1 MATAILDCCV
11 LDEMIDVTG
20 IDAKD
25 YHAMTH
31 RMPAEW
37 APHDA
42 VWIGFPHMAEE
53 WSSQIDAARRDVAAF
68 ANAVHDGGRG
78 ETVHL
83 LVRDHD
89 NADIAEALVDEGVKL
104 FVAPF
109 GDIWLRDTGPII
121 VGTGAQREA
130 RNFDFNWWGNK
141 FVMPGDREIGAILAA
156 QADLPTQHLDWVLEG
171 GAIDVDGTGLCV
183 TTEECLLNPNR
194 NPTLTREDIA
204 VRLRQ
209 SLGIDRLLWLGKGL
223 VGDHTDGHVDNLAR
237 FVGEGRLAL
246 PVAAGK
252 DDPNAHIYADARART
267 AAFGGVEIVDLPSPG
282 RVEVGG
288 EIAAASYMNFYIGNS
303 VVVVPTYGVPNDQ
316 AAVDTLAALFPD
328 RRAVG
333 VPARGIIVGGGSF
346 HCSSQQLP
354 S

>member
-1 MATAILDCCV
+1 
-11 LDEMIDVTG
+11 
-20 IDAKD
+20 
-25 YHAMTH
+25 MTLK
-31 RMPAEW
+31 MPAEW
-37 APHDA
+37 VPHEA
-42 VWIGFPHMAEE
+42 VWIGFPHLAEE
-53 WSSQIDAARRDVAAF
+53 WSGAIDEGRREVAAF
-68 ANAVHDGGRG
+68 ANAVHDDGRG
-78 ETVHL
+78 EEVR
-83 LVRDHD
+83 LVVNDERQAEIAAKL
-89 NADIAEALVDEGVKL
+89 ADSGVKIL
-104 FVAPF
+104 VQPL

-121 VGTGAQREA
+121 VGTGAA
-130 RNFDFNWWGNK
+130 RRACNFRFNWWGEK
-141 FVMPGDREIGAILAA
+141 FVMPGDQEVGAALA
-156 QADLPTQHLDWVLEG
+156 QTSGLPIDDQDWVLEG
-171 GAIDVDGTGLCV
+171 GGIDVDGTGLCV

-194 NPTLTREDIA
+194 NPTLTRDDIA
-204 VRLRQ
+204 VRLHQ

-246 PVAAGK
+246 PVAAGD

-267 AAFGGVEIVDLPSPG
+267 AAFGGVEIIDLPSPG
-282 RVEVGG
+282 RVEVNG

-303 VVVVPTYGVPNDQ
+303 VVVVPTYGVANDQ
-316 AAVDTLAALFPD
+316 AAVDALAALFPD

>member
-1 MATAILDCCV
+1 
-11 LDEMIDVTG
+11 
-20 IDAKD
+20 
-25 YHAMTH
+25 MTLC
-31 RMPAEW
+31 MPAEW

-42 VWIGFPHMAEE
+42 VWIGFPHLAEE
-53 WSSQIDAARRDVAAF
+53 WSGHIEAARRDVAAF

-78 ETVHL
+78 EEVR
-83 LVRDHD
+83 LVVNDERQ
-89 NADIAEALVDEGVKL
+89 AAIAAALVDPGIRILVQPL
-104 FVAPF
+104 

-121 VGTGAQREA
+121 AGTGPARRA
-130 RNFDFNWWGNK
+130 RNFQFNWWGEK
-141 FVMPGDREIGAILAA
+141 FVMPGDQEVGAALARTSG
-156 QADLPTQHLDWVLEG
+156 LPVDDQDWVLEG
-171 GAIDVDGTGLCV
+171 GGIDVDGTGLCV
-183 TTEECLLNPNR
+183 TTEECLLNTNR

-204 VRLRQ
+204 VRLHQ
-209 SLGIDRLLWLGKGL
+209 SLGIDRLLWLGDGL

-246 PVAAGK
+246 PVAAGA
-252 DDPNAHIYADARART
+252 DDPNTHIYADARART

-282 RVEVGG
+282 RVEIDG

-303 VVVVPTYGVPNDQ
+303 VIVVPTYGVANDK
-316 AAVDTLAALFPD
+316 AAVDMLAALFPD

-354 S
+354 A

>member
-1 MATAILDCCV
+1 
-11 LDEMIDVTG
+11 
-20 IDAKD
+20 
-25 YHAMTH
+25 MTQK
-31 RMPAEW
+31 MPAEW

-53 WSSQIDAARRDVAAF
+53 WSGQIDAARRDVAAF

-89 NADIAEALVDEGVKL
+89 NADIAEALVDAGVQL

-121 VGTGAQREA
+121 VGTGAEREA

-156 QADLPTQHLDWVLEG
+156 HADLPTQHLDWVLEG
-171 GAIDVDGTGLCV
+171 GGIDVDGTGLCV

-204 VRLRQ
+204 ERLYQ
-209 SLGIDRLLWLGKGL
+209 SLGIDRLLWLGNGL

-246 PVAAGK
+246 PVAAGA

-267 AAFGGVEIVDLPSPG
+267 VAFGGIEIVDLPSPG
-282 RVEVGG
+282 RVEAGG

-303 VVVVPTYGVPNDQ
+303 TVIVPIYGVANDA
-316 AAVDTLAALFPD
+316 AAVDTLAAVFPD

-333 VPARGIIVGGGSF
+333 VRVDVRNVAGASCHFCGHQGPT
-346 HCSSQQLP
+346 
-354 S
+354 

>member
-1 MATAILDCCV
+1 
-11 LDEMIDVTG
+11 
-20 IDAKD
+20 
-25 YHAMTH
+25 MTL

-42 VWIGFPHMAEE
+42 VWIGFPHLDDE
-53 WSSQIDAARRDVAAF
+53 WSGHIDTARRDVAAF

-78 ETVHL
+78 EEVR
-83 LVRDHD
+83 LVVNDARQ
-89 NADIAEALVDEGVKL
+89 ADIAAALVGSGVKIL
-104 FVAPF
+104 VQPL

-121 VGTGAQREA
+121 VGTGAERRA
-130 RNFDFNWWGNK
+130 CNFQFNWWGEK
-141 FVMPGDREIGAILAA
+141 FVMPGDQEVGAALAA
-156 QADLPTQHLDWVLEG
+156 ASGLPVDDQDWVLEG
-171 GAIDVDGTGLCV
+171 GGIDVDGAGLCV

-204 VRLRQ
+204 ARLHR
-209 SLGIDRLLWLGKGL
+209 SLGIEQLLWLGKGL

-246 PVAAGK
+246 PVAADD
-252 DDPNAHIYADARART
+252 DDPNAAIYADARARA
-267 AAFGGVEIVDLPSPG
+267 AAFGGIDIVDLPSPG

-303 VVVVPTYGVPNDQ
+303 TVVVPTYGVANDG
-316 AAVDTLAALFPD
+316 AAVDALAACFPD

-333 VPARGIIVGGGSF
+333 VPAQGIIVGGGSF

-354 S
+354 R